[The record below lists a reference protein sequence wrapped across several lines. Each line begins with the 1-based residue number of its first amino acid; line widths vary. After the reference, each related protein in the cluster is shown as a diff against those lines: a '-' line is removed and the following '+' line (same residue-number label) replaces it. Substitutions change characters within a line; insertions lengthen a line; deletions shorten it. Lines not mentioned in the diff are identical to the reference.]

1 MTFDYIIIGAGSAGC
16 VLANRLSADPAISV
30 LLLEAGPADKMLEIK
45 IPGAYGKLNRTIV
58 DWSFWTEPQE
68 HVDGR
73 RIYIPRGRTLGGS
86 SSTNAMAYVRGNRA
100 DYDEWA
106 SLGNKGWGYADLL
119 PYFLQSEHH
128 EGLDGPFHGKGGP
141 LHVSFSPQPSPLRDA
156 FVAACGEQGIPHN
169 PDYNGAEQFGASPLQ
184 FTIKDNRRWSAADAF
199 LKPALGRKNLTVKTG
214 ARVKRIRISGGKAT
228 GVEVIIGQKRAET
241 YTASREIIL
250 SAGAIQSPQVLL
262 LSGIGTEDAL
272 TPHGIPLLHRLPGVG
287 QNLQD
292 HVWTGASAF
301 TNIPAGNSLIKPW
314 NQVRELVKWLMGRS
328 TPLGNSPLEAN
339 AFFASKPGMDR
350 PDLQLHQVPLA
361 INPDYSMDIY
371 DLNTYTRQD
380 GVGVLSILL
389 RPKSRGYIG
398 LHSADP
404 LAAPRIQPR
413 LLSDPSDM
421 DLLVHAL
428 RKTMDILESPAL
440 RKFAPGGVYFP
451 AGPHGDESLK
461 AHIRRT
467 LETLYHP
474 VGTCK
479 MGHDSMAVVDDQLRV
494 HGIEGLRVADASI
507 MPTIISGNTNAACI
521 MIGEKSADLIINGLA
536 N

>member
-1 MTFDYIIIGAGSAGC
+1 MTFDYIVIGAGSAGC

-45 IPGAYGKLNRTIV
+45 IPGAYGKLNRTVV

-100 DYDEWA
+100 DYDEWEG
-106 SLGNKGWGYADLL
+106 LGNQGWSYADVL
-119 PYFLQSEHH
+119 PYFIKAEHNEH
-128 EGLDGPFHGKGGP
+128 LDGPFHGKGGP

-156 FVAACGEQGIPHN
+156 FTEACAQQGIPRN
-169 PDYNGAEQFGASPLQ
+169 GDYNGAEQIGASPLQ
-184 FTIKDNRRWSAADAF
+184 FTIKHNRRWSAADAY
-199 LKPALGRKNLTVKTG
+199 LKPVLGRKNLTVKTG
-214 ARVKRIRISGGKAT
+214 ARVKRIMIQGSKAT
-228 GVEVIIGQKRAET
+228 GVEVVYGQRRTENYAAGK
-241 YTASREIIL
+241 EIIL

-301 TNIPAGNSLIKPW
+301 TNIPTGNSLIRPW
-314 NQVRELVKWLMGRS
+314 NQVREIVKWLMGRS

-339 AFFASKPGMDR
+339 AFFASAPGMDR

-371 DLNTYTRQD
+371 DLNTYTRRD

-404 LAAPRIQPR
+404 LAAPRINPR
-413 LLSDPSDM
+413 LLSDPSDLE
-421 DLLVHAL
+421 LLMQAL
-428 RKTMDILESPAL
+428 RKTIDILESPAL

-451 AGPHGDESLK
+451 ERPHDDGALRK
-461 AHIRRT
+461 HILRT

-479 MGHDSMAVVDDQLRV
+479 MGMDAMSVVDDRLRV
-494 HGIEGLRVADASI
+494 RGIEGLRVADASI

-521 MIGEKSADLIINGLA
+521 MIGEKAADLIIGG
-536 N
+536 